1 VKQPLKNLPT
11 HLGNDDKKVEDHRPI
26 TNRGPRERRVHQN
39 HARIAPASIDTI
51 EIPGKKRDTGMHRAH
66 LYAKCNLVSEPSFE
80 KISDE

>member
-1 VKQPLKNLPT
+1 MKQPLKNLPA
-11 HLGNDDKKVEDHRPI
+11 HLGNDKEVEDHRRI
-26 TNRGPRERRVHQN
+26 TNGSPRERRVHEN

-51 EIPGKKRDTGMHRAH
+51 EIPGKKREMHKAH